1 MTDSGPATPDPRPP
15 ALEGITFALAGAG
28 KVGRSLAPWTVA
40 RGARLVAVGVHRRRG
55 PAEELAAACGE
66 AQGTGVDLVPM
77 AELSTVACDLLL
89 MAVADP
95 ALDEVVAGLAPGF
108 EAAHGVKSAEKGPRP
123 AVVLHVAGSRGA
135 SALAPLAAA
144 DGGGASPHLGTLH
157 PLKAFPHALPDPA
170 EARGV
175 MFAIDGDPE
184 AVALAERLALAWG
197 AVPRRVPEEDRD
209 LYHLGATLAAGGVV
223 TMRAAAERV
232 ARAAG
237 LPREVLDGYLALARG
252 ALAEAGKEL
261 DGEGT
266 FATAI
271 TGPAARGDGAT
282 VERQLA
288 ALVEM
293 SPELAD
299 LAARVA
305 REALAARTEAGA
317 EETPGHRALAQALE
331 RLLE

>member
-1 MTDSGPATPDPRPP
+1 M
-15 ALEGITFALAGAG
+15 
-28 KVGRSLAPWTVA
+28 
-40 RGARLVAVGVHRRRG
+40 
-55 PAEELAAACGE
+55 
-66 AQGTGVDLVPM
+66 
-77 AELSTVACDLLL
+77 
-89 MAVADP
+89 
-95 ALDEVVAGLAPGF
+95 
-108 EAAHGVKSAEKGPRP
+108 
-123 AVVLHVAGSRGA
+123 
-135 SALAPLAAA
+135 
-144 DGGGASPHLGTLH
+144 
-157 PLKAFPHALPDPA
+157 
-170 EARGV
+170 
-175 MFAIDGDPE
+175 
-184 AVALAERLALAWG
+184 
-197 AVPRRVPEEDRD
+197 
-209 LYHLGATLAAGGVV
+209 
-223 TMRAAAERV
+223 
-232 ARAAG
+232 
-237 LPREVLDGYLALARG
+237 LDGYLALARG

>member
-1 MTDSGPATPDPRPP
+1 MTDTGPATLAPFPPGEPP

-28 KVGRSLAPWTVA
+28 KVGRSLAPWAVA
-40 RGARLVAVGVHRRRG
+40 RGAELTAVGVHRRRG
-55 PAEELAAACGE
+55 PAEELAAACG
-66 AQGTGVDLVPM
+66 AAAGDGVDVVPM
-77 AELSTVACDLLL
+77 AELSTAGCDLLL
-89 MAVADP
+89 VAVADP
-95 ALDEVVAGLAPGF
+95 ALDEVVAALAGRPDVT
-108 EAAHGVKSAEKGPRP
+108 AAGRP
-123 AVVLHVAGSRGA
+123 QAAVVLHVAGSRGA

-144 DGGGASPHLGTLH
+144 GCATGTLH

-175 MFAIDGDPE
+175 MFAIDGDPR
-184 AVALAERLALAWG
+184 ATALAERLALSWG
-197 AVPRRVPEEDRD
+197 AVPRRVAEADRD

-223 TMRAAAERV
+223 TLLAAAERV

-252 ALAEAGKEL
+252 ALTAAAKEL
-261 DGEGT
+261 ETEGT

-288 ALVEM
+288 ALAEL
-293 SPELAD
+293 SPELAE

-305 REALAARTEAGA
+305 REALSARAEADA
-317 EETPGHRALAQALE
+317 SETAGHRALAQALE